1 MSEPIEIAIGSILG
15 VVGLFYVGLYYTK
28 RKTEQ
33 RQNGLILPRQETPP
47 RNSLVNYDDGFDLPN
62 NGSNNPNDF
71 RNLLYGGKTKSKN
84 SQKKQSKRKKN
95 K

>member
-1 MSEPIEIAIGSILG
+1 MNQPIEIAIGSILG

-33 RQNGLILPRQETPP
+33 RQNGLILPRQESPP

-62 NGSNNPNDF
+62 NGSTNPNDF
-71 RNLLYGGKTKSKN
+71 RNLLYGGKTKSKKQ
-84 SQKKQSKRKKN
+84 SKKQSKRKKN